1 MLVPLQCE
9 YYALEGLTH
18 LMATIDRVK
27 NGMNAELELE
37 GIVLTMFD
45 PRNNLAHQVADEV
58 KKHFHVFDA
67 VIPRNVRLS
76 EAPSHGKP
84 VILYD
89 VSSKGSQGYL
99 ALAREMLERHAKESG
114 AQVAKAT
121 ATGRIDQDAGQGSEL
136 VTTPPV
142 PPRRALGRGLDA
154 LLPSAPSAST
164 LVHGSAS
171 ANGGAAAGER
181 LAFLCALEKLVPQKG
196 QPRRHFDPQA
206 LEELAQSIKEHGL
219 LEPIVVR
226 RVPNQGAP
234 TDRFEIIAG
243 ERRWRAS
250 QKAGLREALVV
261 VKDVSPEVAF
271 ELALVENVQRED
283 LNAVEIA
290 EALDRLIKEHGYT
303 QETVAARVGK
313 ERSTVTNHLRLLKL
327 PAEVRDRIVTR
338 ELSEGH
344 ARALLGAKDEEQIRK
359 LAEKVVRGKLSV
371 RATEALVRGA
381 GGAKDGKNG
390 AKAGA
395 SSRNGA
401 ATTPAIRD
409 LETKLARALGTR
421 CEVRD
426 KGNKGEIAIPYTDLD
441 QLDRIL
447 EKLL

>member
-1 MLVPLQCE
+1 VTAPPL
-9 YYALEGLTH
+9 
-18 LMATIDRVK
+18 
-27 NGMNAELELE
+27 
-37 GIVLTMFD
+37 
-45 PRNNLAHQVADEV
+45 
-58 KKHFHVFDA
+58 
-67 VIPRNVRLS
+67 
-76 EAPSHGKP
+76 
-84 VILYD
+84 
-89 VSSKGSQGYL
+89 
-99 ALAREMLERHAKESG
+99 
-114 AQVAKAT
+114 
-121 ATGRIDQDAGQGSEL
+121 
-136 VTTPPV
+136 

-154 LLPSAPSAST
+154 LLPSA
-164 LVHGSAS
+164 AS
-171 ANGGAAAGER
+171 ANLVPAPGASGSTPPGER
-181 LAFLCALEKLVPQKG
+181 LAFMCALEKLVPQKG

-226 RVPNQGAP
+226 RAPNQPGQS
-234 TDRFEIIAG
+234 DKFEIIAG

-250 QKAGLREALVV
+250 QKAGMRDALVV
-261 VKDVSPEVAF
+261 VKDVSPEIAF

-327 PAEVRDRIVTR
+327 PAEVRDKIVTR

-359 LAEKVVRGKLSV
+359 LAEKVMRGKLSV

-381 GGAKDGKNG
+381 GTKDGKSG
-390 AKAGA
+390 GGKAAGVSGSGSTA
-395 SSRNGA
+395 
-401 ATTPAIRD
+401 AIRD
-409 LETKLARALGTR
+409 LEAKLGRALGIR